1 MHDLLFFDNAQTKA
15 QQTRFYGV
23 FRTSTNLPNVI
34 VPTLGALAI
43 TLFGTTTAV
52 WTVTAF
58 IGAFM
63 LLILVERKK

>member
-1 MHDLLFFDNAQTKA
+1 
-15 QQTRFYGV
+15 V

-34 VPTLGALAI
+34 VPTLAAAAI

-52 WTVTAF
+52 WTITAF